1 MAVINIVLG
10 CDDMRIFIFILEITY
25 LTHGIC
31 LPHLPWGQDAVLFQK
46 LLVLYISLTVQIQ
59 SLPCV
64 TNHFGKELAI
74 ILLFIQ
80 PVTWAQHMPEARESW
95 KVWRQLRNAHLLP
108 ISISWCFCQLS
119 NWGVFNRSWII
130 PCLKHAPESSPI
142 VPVCTMGSFQ
152 CAGPQMAKAAV

>member
-31 LPHLPWGQDAVLFQK
+31 LPHLPWGQEAVLFQR

-64 TNHFGKELAI
+64 TNHFFEKKIGYHSSLHTTSDLSTTHARGKGRLVGLEAAEKCSSPSHLHF
-74 ILLFIQ
+74 LKFLS
-80 PVTWAQHMPEARESW
+80 AQ
-95 KVWRQLRNAHLLP
+95 QLRSVQQVLDNTM
-108 ISISWCFCQLS
+108 SKTYSREQS
-119 NWGVFNRSWII
+119 NCPSLHHG
-130 PCLKHAPESSPI
+130 
-142 VPVCTMGSFQ
+142 
-152 CAGPQMAKAAV
+152 